1 MSQSSCLHE
10 NLITALTMGNEAEV
24 CVCMEFWYIL
34 FIRIKVHT
42 DSETVMQDQTVDQ
55 QVYRV
60 EQVEEV
66 FEGDSPFPV
75 VQVDRDEGQAGGGFP
90 QEAQAGNQGTEK
102 FLIMEQVE

>member
-1 MSQSSCLHE
+1 M
-10 NLITALTMGNEAEV
+10 
-24 CVCMEFWYIL
+24 

-66 FEGDSPFPV
+66 FEEIPRFPLY
-75 VQVDRDEGQAGGGFP
+75 RLIGMKARQAGLPTGGSGRKP
-90 QEAQAGNQGTEK
+90 GYREISDRGTGR
-102 FLIMEQVE
+102 VTGSG